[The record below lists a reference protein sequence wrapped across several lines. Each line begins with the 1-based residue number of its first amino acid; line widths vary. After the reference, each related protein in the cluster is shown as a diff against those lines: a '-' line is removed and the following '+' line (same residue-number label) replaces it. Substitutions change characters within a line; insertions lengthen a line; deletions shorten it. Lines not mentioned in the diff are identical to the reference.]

1 MKKTKRTTDDT
12 LKTAADLLSKLAPDG
27 QFDADKF
34 LKLAENATGD
44 SGLPDQLTI
53 VYIDGSSETLK
64 RKHGSGFWPSDDDE

>member
-1 MKKTKRTTDDT
+1 MKKTKRTADKT
-12 LKTAADLLSKLAPDG
+12 LKTAADLLAKIAPEG

-53 VYIDGSSETLK
+53 VYSDGSSETLK
-64 RKHGSGFWPSDDDE
+64 RKHGSGLWPSDDDE